1 MQVLRDCFHPDNVL
15 LDVPAHD
22 LPTVFRVAVQHLVDT
37 GRVDE
42 AEAADVQTAL
52 LRRESEAST
61 AIGHAVAV
69 PHVYLPAIKEAT
81 VLFVRLEHPINLGAP
96 DGVPTQ
102 HLFFL
107 LGPPNATSAHLDT
120 LASVARLM
128 ADDEFRYEVGK
139 ARTTDDLT
147 ASLDSYLQRTTVAT
161 EEEPRGAVGLEYTGR
176 PGGGLIQDIARKAP
190 WYARDFLDGLNAKCI
205 GSTVF
210 LFFACLAPALTFGG
224 LLAGGTGDQIGT
236 VEMIVATAASG
247 LIYALLG
254 GQPLIILGF
263 TGPVLVV
270 TVKLYEL
277 CQAWE
282 VEFLPTYGWVG
293 LWTAGF
299 LLLMSI
305 FDASFLMRY
314 FTRFTDE
321 IFSALMS
328 LIFIQYALQ
337 KLAAEFQGLE
347 ANEHHDTALLSL
359 LLALGTF
366 YIAMSLSGL
375 RRSDYLLP
383 WMREFLADFG
393 PMIALASMA
402 LVAFWM
408 DEVFLDSLKAPA
420 DGFGTTNGRDWMV
433 DLTAAPGW
441 VRWAAAG
448 PGLLVAVLIFLV
460 QNITARLVNSPD
472 HKLRHGHGYHLDLG
486 VLAIITAV
494 LSLFGLPWFAA
505 ATVRSLNHVRSLA
518 TFEEVARPG
527 GSPHERIMH
536 VRENRVTGIAI
547 HLLIATSLLLLPW
560 LQYVPL
566 AVLYGVFLF
575 MGVVSMAGNQ
585 FFERLSLW
593 VKDPDLYPMTHY
605 IRRAPIWVIH
615 SFTGVQ
621 FVCLAVLWL
630 VNLNKNPAISILFPV
645 FIALLVPVRF
655 LLDRFYRRPHLE
667 ALDAAEEPE
676 DETTHW
682 AA

>member
-1 MQVLRDCFHPDNVL
+1 MQVLRDCFSPDNTL

-22 LPTVFRVAVQHLVDT
+22 LPTAFRVAVEHLVDT
-37 GRVDE
+37 GRVD
-42 AEAADVQTAL
+42 AERAADVQTAL
-52 LRRESEAST
+52 LRREAEAST

-69 PHVYLPAIKEAT
+69 PHVYLDAIKEPV

-139 ARTTDDLT
+139 ARTPDDLA
-147 ASLDSYLQRTTVAT
+147 ASLESYIDRNTAAPEETPVAD
-161 EEEPRGAVGLEYTGR
+161 VGLEWTGR
-176 PGGGLIQDIARKAP
+176 FAGGLRQDVARKRP
-190 WYARDFLDGLNAKCI
+190 WYVKDFVDGLHAKCV
-205 GSTVF
+205 GSAVF

-224 LLAGGTGDQIGT
+224 LLAAGTGNEIGT
-236 VEMIVATAASG
+236 VEIIVGTALSG
-247 LIYALLG
+247 VLYALLG

-263 TGPVLVV
+263 TGPVLVL

-277 CQAWE
+277 CQAWDAP
-282 VEFLPTYGWVG
+282 FLPTYGWVG
-293 LWTAGF
+293 LWAAGF
-299 LLLMSI
+299 LLLMSVL
-305 FDASFLMRY
+305 DASFLMKY

-328 LIFIQYALQ
+328 LIFIHYAIV
-337 KLAAEFQGLE
+337 KLADEFQGLE
-347 ANEHHDTALLSL
+347 ADQHHDTALLTL

-375 RRSDYLLP
+375 RRSSYLLP

-393 PMIALASMA
+393 PMIALGAMSI
-402 LVAFWM
+402 VAFNL
-408 DEVFLDSLKAPA
+408 DEVFLDTLQAP
-420 DGFGTTNGRDWMV
+420 DQFGTTSGRPWLV
-433 DLTAAPGW
+433 DLWAAPPWLRLAAAAPG
-441 VRWAAAG
+441 
-448 PGLLVAVLIFLV
+448 LLIAVLIYLV

-472 HKLRHGHGYHLDLG
+472 HKLRHGHGYHLDLA
-486 VLAIITAV
+486 VLAGLTG
-494 LSLFGLPWFAA
+494 LCSLFGLPWFAA

-527 GSPHERIMH
+527 SSPHERIIH
-536 VRENRVTGIAI
+536 VRENRLTGIAI
-547 HLLIATSLLLLPW
+547 HGLIACALLLLPY
-560 LQYVPL
+560 LRYVPL

-621 FVCLAVLWL
+621 FVCLAVLWV
-630 VNLNKNPAISILFPV
+630 VNLNKNPAISILFPMFV
-645 FIALLVPVRF
+645 ALLVPVRF
-655 LLDRFYRRPHLE
+655 ALNRFYKRPHLE

-676 DETTHW
+676 DEATHW